1 MGKLDIGV
9 KTMSK
14 ENKSYIY
21 HKGSLEEEWKKEALK
36 NRKEIERLN
45 KIIDELEI
53 ELLTDI
59 AIYSDDVQRAY
70 EIIYD
75 KLKELKQ
82 EN

>member
-1 MGKLDIGV
+1 MNEELDTIAQAIANEI
-9 KTMSK
+9 K
-14 ENKSYIY
+14 EKD
-21 HKGSLEEEWKKEALK
+21 
-36 NRKEIERLN
+36 KEIGRLN
-45 KIIDELEI
+45 NIIVELEI